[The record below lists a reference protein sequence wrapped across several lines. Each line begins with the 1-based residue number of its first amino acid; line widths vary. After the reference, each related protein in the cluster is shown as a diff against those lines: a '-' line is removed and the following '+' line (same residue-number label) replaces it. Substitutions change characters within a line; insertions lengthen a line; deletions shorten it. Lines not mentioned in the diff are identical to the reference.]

1 MPKPVKFDF
10 KKAKITG
17 ARAGNTVLESFH
29 MREID
34 GRDEE
39 LAAGMAAAK
48 GGQATGSEE
57 MVRLAIVAVNG
68 KPVQQPYLGFDV
80 WNQRAR
86 SLSLKAFRTLN
97 SHTEKEGD
105 DFLATAEEA
114 DPLTDGVGTEPAG
127 PSTSD

>member
-1 MPKPVKFDF
+1 MLKPTKFSF

-17 ARAGNTVLESFH
+17 ARAGSLVLESFH

-48 GGQATGSEE
+48 GGHATGSEE
-57 MVRLAIVAVNG
+57 MVRLAIVAVND
-68 KPVQQPYLGFDV
+68 KPVQQPYLAFDV

-86 SLSLKAFRTLN
+86 SFALRAFRLLN
-97 SHTEKEGD
+97 SHTEKESD

-114 DPLTDGVGTEPAG
+114 SPTMEGVPTEPAG

>member
-1 MPKPVKFDF
+1 MPKPIRFSF
-10 KKAKITG
+10 EKAHITG
-17 ARAGNTVLESFH
+17 ARAGNTVLKSFH

-39 LAAGMAAAK
+39 IAASMAAAK

-57 MVRLAIVAVNG
+57 MVRLAIVAVND
-68 KPVQQPYLGFDV
+68 KPIAQPYLAFDV

-86 SLSLKAFRTLN
+86 SFSLKAFRQMN

-105 DFLATAEEA
+105 NFLATGEEG
-114 DPLTDGVGTEPAG
+114 DPMVDMSSESGA
-127 PSTSD
+127 PSTND